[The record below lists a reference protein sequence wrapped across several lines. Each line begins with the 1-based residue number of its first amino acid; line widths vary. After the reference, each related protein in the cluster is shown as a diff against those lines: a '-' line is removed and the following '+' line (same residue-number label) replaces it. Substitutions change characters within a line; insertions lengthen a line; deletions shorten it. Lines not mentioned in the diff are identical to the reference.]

1 MRQILRNERRV
12 GLFNRKALIIAGEL
26 SGEIHALHLVNA
38 INTVLPLQWSAIG
51 SERLRAAGVDILYD
65 YREISVTGLS
75 EVLPKMGQ
83 IWRAYRRLKQYLVE
97 SRPSLIILVDF
108 PGFNL
113 RVARMAKKQ
122 GIPIVYFIPP
132 QVWAWRATRINQIK
146 RDVGLVISILPF
158 EKALYD
164 QYGIPSVYVG
174 HPFMATLRP
183 GRSRNVFVEES
194 GLREKWPIITIM
206 PGSRENEI
214 AKHMPVLLRIIG
226 RLRQSLA
233 QMAVILPV
241 AETISREIFEP
252 FVREDPEI
260 HLLEGASSDA
270 LASSDIALVASGSA
284 TLEAAILNC
293 PTIVI
298 YKISPFSFFVAKHLV
313 KVGYISLPNLIAGRE
328 IFPEY
333 IQDLDPESIAER
345 ALHVLN
351 NEIERMKNDMEEV
364 RRKLGRSDSY
374 GLARD
379 AVIQFLE
386 GIYGPLSA
394 TS

>member
-1 MRQILRNERRV
+1 V
-12 GLFNRKALIIAGEL
+12 GLFNRKAVIIAGEL
-26 SGEIHALHLVNA
+26 SGEIHALHLLNA
-38 INTVLPLQWSAIG
+38 INAVLPLQWSAIG

-75 EVLPKMGQ
+75 EVLPKLPQ
-83 IWRAYRRLKQYLVE
+83 IWRAYRSLKRHFLE
-97 SRPSLIILVDF
+97 SPPSLLILVDF

-113 RVARMAKKQ
+113 RVARMAKKL
-122 GIPIVYFIPP
+122 GIPTVYFIPP
-132 QVWAWRATRINQIK
+132 QVWAWRTTRINQIK

-164 QYGIPSVYVG
+164 EYGIPSVYVG
-174 HPFMATLRP
+174 HPFMTTVRP
-183 GRSRNVFVEES
+183 TRSRSVFVEES
-194 GLREKWPIITIM
+194 GLREQWPIITIM

-226 RLRQSLA
+226 RLRQRLK
-233 QMAVILPV
+233 QMTVLLPV
-241 AETISREIFEP
+241 AETIDREVFEP
-252 FVREDPEI
+252 FVRDNPEI
-260 HLLEGASSDA
+260 HLLEGASHDA
-270 LASSDIALVASGSA
+270 LSSSDLAFVASGSA

-313 KVGYISLPNLIAGRE
+313 KVGHISLPNLIAGRE

-333 IQDLDPESIAER
+333 VQDLDPETIAER
-345 ALHVLN
+345 ALHVLH
-351 NEIERMKNDMEEV
+351 NEIERMKNDMDEV
-364 RRKLGRSDSY
+364 RRKLGTADSY

-379 AVIQFLE
+379 AVVQFLE
-386 GIYGPLSA
+386 RIYGPLSA

>member
-1 MRQILRNERRV
+1 V
-12 GLFNRKALIIAGEL
+12 GLLNRKALIIAGEL

-38 INTVLPLQWSAIG
+38 INAVLPLQWSAIG

-75 EVLPKMGQ
+75 EVLPKMRQ
-83 IWRAYRRLKQYLVE
+83 IWKAYRSLKRYFLETLPFLV
-97 SRPSLIILVDF
+97 ILVDF

-113 RVARMAKKQ
+113 RVARMAKKL
-122 GIPIVYFIPP
+122 GIPTVYFIPP

-164 QYGIPSVYVG
+164 EYDIPSVYVG
-174 HPFMATLRP
+174 HPFMTTVRP
-183 GRSRNVFVEES
+183 GRSRSVFVEES

-214 AKHMPVLLRIIG
+214 AKHMPILVQVIG
-226 RLRQSLA
+226 RLRQHLK

-241 AETISREIFEP
+241 AETIDRGVFEP
-252 FVREDPEI
+252 FVRENSEI
-260 HLLEGASSDA
+260 HFLEGASGDA

-298 YKISPFSFFVAKHLV
+298 YKVSPFSFFVAKHLV
-313 KVGYISLPNLIAGRE
+313 KVGHISLPNLIAGRE

-351 NEIERMKNDMEEV
+351 NETARMKNDMEEV
-364 RRKLGRSDSY
+364 RRKLGMSDSY

-379 AVIQFLE
+379 AIVQFLE
-386 GIYGPLSA
+386 RIYGPLST

>member
-1 MRQILRNERRV
+1 LRNEGRA
-12 GLFNRKALIIAGEL
+12 GLFNRKALIVAGEL
-26 SGEIHALHLVNA
+26 SGEMHAVHLVNA
-38 INTVLPLQWSAIG
+38 INTLLPLQWSAIG

-75 EVLPKMGQ
+75 EVLPKMRR
-83 IWRAYRRLKQYLVE
+83 IWTAYRRLKQYLRE
-97 SRPSLIILVDF
+97 SLPSLLILVDF

-113 RVARMAKKQ
+113 RVATMARKL

-132 QVWAWRATRINQIK
+132 QVWAWRTARINLIK

-164 QYGIPSVYVG
+164 QYGIPCVYVG

-183 GRSRNVFVEES
+183 RRSRSVFIEDS
-194 GLREKWPIITIM
+194 GLQGKWPIITIM

-214 AKHMPVLLRIIG
+214 AKHMPILLQVIG
-226 RLRQSLA
+226 RLRQRLDR
-233 QMAVILPV
+233 MAVILPV
-241 AETISREIFEP
+241 AETIDRGVIES
-252 FVREDPEI
+252 FVRDNPEI
-260 HLLEGASSDA
+260 HLLEGASDEA
-270 LASSDIALVASGSA
+270 LASSDFAFVASGSA

-298 YKISPFSFFVAKHLV
+298 YKVSPFSFFLAKHLV
-313 KVGYISLPNLIAGRE
+313 NVGYISLPNLIAGRE

-333 IQDLDPESIAER
+333 IQGLNPESIAER
-345 ALHVLN
+345 ALHMLH
-351 NEIERMKNDMEEV
+351 NEAARMKDDMEEV
-364 RRKLGRSDSY
+364 REKLGTSDSY
-374 GLARD
+374 GLTRD

-386 GIYGPLSA
+386 RIYGPLSA
-394 TS
+394 TP